1 MMKRRFLGFLLV
13 IVLFSSVALAGCN
26 PPPPSI
32 NPILGDALFHLIDLG
47 LNFKTNKFAVWD
59 DSILLADDAIKLIT
73 TIRANQTPP
82 MNVKQGFIRVSIL
95 YDKQGVLSQDVYDV
109 HTRQASLG
117 IFLEGGTTFESISGN
132 RVDIDATR
140 TQKITMVPLQHSTS
154 KFTVSAK
161 KGWQNTGIF
170 VEKGKQ
176 FRIKYL
182 SGIWTIS
189 KGSVGTSDAA
199 GEPINPPTSLIC
211 RCGEP
216 LEGYSTQGLIGEIG
230 AGLGHAPLQVG
241 DDFAGVAYDNEFLYL
256 RMNLADQLLPN
267 SSGSVTVSIETN
279 NG

>member
-1 MMKRRFLGFLLV
+1 MKRRLLGVLLA
-13 IVLFSSVALAGCN
+13 VLLSSVVLGGCN
-26 PPPPSI
+26 PPPPSV
-32 NPILGDALFHLIDLG
+32 NPIIGDALFHLIDLT
-47 LNFKTNKFAVWD
+47 LDFKTNKFAVAD
-59 DSILLADDAIKLIT
+59 DSILLADDAIKFIT
-73 TIRANQTPP
+73 AIRANQTPP
-82 MNVKQGFIRVSIL
+82 TNVKPGFIRVSIL
-95 YDKQGVLSQDVYDV
+95 YDKQGVLTQDVYDV

-140 TQKITMVPLQHSTS
+140 TQRITMVPLQHSTS
-154 KFTVSAK
+154 KFKVLTK

-170 VEKGKQ
+170 LEKGKQ

-182 SGIWTIS
+182 SGVWTIS

-199 GEPINPPTSLIC
+199 GEPINPPSNLIC
-211 RCGEP
+211 HCGEP
-216 LEGYSTQGLIGEIG
+216 LAGYSTQGLVGEIG
-230 AGLGHAPLQVG
+230 AGLGYAPLQIG

-267 SSGSVTVSIETN
+267 SDGSVMVSIEID